1 VKQMFLGV
9 DGGGTKTEFVCIDE
23 DGHQLASITTG
34 TTYHLEVGIDE
45 AVRRLTSGVAAIC
58 TALRCQL
65 SDLTYVFFGLPAYG
79 EDHEIDPRLHSAC
92 GALLASDRF
101 TCGNDMICGWAGSL
115 ACEDGINIVA
125 GTGSIGYG
133 ERLGR
138 TARAGG
144 WGEIFGDEGSG
155 YWIALQGL
163 IAFARMSDG
172 RASRGPLHRHIAS
185 ALSLTADLDL
195 CERVMGP
202 NGMGREGVAALAPLV
217 CAAAADGD
225 ASAQAILTEAAQQL
239 CDIACAVR
247 QSLGYVPGDRVP
259 ISWSG
264 SILTQ
269 VEPVRRQFVD
279 LLRNAGDFDL
289 VSPRHAPAYGAALYA
304 RRAAASAQRR

>member
-1 VKQMFLGV
+1 MFLGV

-58 TALRCQL
+58 TALRCQP
-65 SDLTYVFFGLPAYG
+65 SDLSYVFFGLPAYG
-79 EDHEIDPRLHSAC
+79 EDHAIDPRLHSAC

-163 IAFARMSDG
+163 AAFARMSEQL
-172 RASRGPLHRHIAS
+172 SRLIS
-185 ALSLTADLDL
+185 EIS
-195 CERVMGP
+195 
-202 NGMGREGVAALAPLV
+202 EGAGALAK
-217 CAAAADGD
+217 
-225 ASAQAILTEAAQQL
+225 
-239 CDIACAVR
+239 
-247 QSLGYVPGDRVP
+247 
-259 ISWSG
+259 
-264 SILTQ
+264 
-269 VEPVRRQFVD
+269 
-279 LLRNAGDFDL
+279 
-289 VSPRHAPAYGAALYA
+289 
-304 RRAAASAQRR
+304 AASQVSASCWSRLHPAR